1 MKSNNRQKLRLLILT
16 KNLELNLRFLIH
28 SSGEQILDGVLI
40 NLQKILVGNLMVDIE
55 MPETNM
61 LKEKVLNI

>member
-1 MKSNNRQKLRLLILT
+1 MTDLNEKLGIEF
-16 KNLELNLRFLIH
+16 KIPDPLN
-28 SSGEQILDGVLI
+28 GEQILDDVLI
-40 NLQKILVGNLMVDIE
+40 DLQKILVSNLMVDIE